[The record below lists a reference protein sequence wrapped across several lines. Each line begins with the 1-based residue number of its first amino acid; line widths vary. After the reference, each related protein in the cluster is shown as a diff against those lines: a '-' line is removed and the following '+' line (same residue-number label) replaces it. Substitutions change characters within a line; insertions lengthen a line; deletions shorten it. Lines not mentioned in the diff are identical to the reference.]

1 LRTGLWSIATF
12 PGLRQREHAVIAFGE
27 AGVVPMVR
35 IHSECFTGDVV
46 HSQRC
51 DCGEQLEKSISMI
64 QAHGHGYIIYLR
76 DHEGR
81 GIGLTEKIKAY
92 QLQDAGMDTIDA
104 NLHLGHE
111 IDARDW
117 SDAIAIVNALGLKE
131 LTLLTNNPNKV
142 QALRDAG
149 VEVVQVNLTVAPN
162 SFNEKY
168 LATKEEKL
176 GHLRG
181 GK

>member
-1 LRTGLWSIATF
+1 
-12 PGLRQREHAVIAFGE
+12 
-27 AGVVPMVR
+27 MVR

-51 DCGEQLEKSISMI
+51 DCGEQLERSIEMI
-64 QAHGHGYIIYLR
+64 QAHGHGYIVYLR

-104 NLHLGHE
+104 NLHLGHQ

-117 SDAIAIVNALGLKE
+117 SDAIAIVQALGLKE

-142 QALRDAG
+142 VALRQAG
-149 VEVVQVNLTVAPN
+149 VEVSQSNLTVTPN
-162 SFNEKY
+162 KFNEKY

-176 GHLRG
+176 GHVRG

>member
-1 LRTGLWSIATF
+1 L
-12 PGLRQREHAVIAFGE
+12 
-27 AGVVPMVR
+27 
-35 IHSECFTGDVV
+35 
-46 HSQRC
+46 
-51 DCGEQLEKSISMI
+51 I
-64 QAHGHGYIIYLR
+64 QNHGHGYIIYLR

-117 SDAIAIVNALGLKE
+117 FDAIAIVRALGLKE

-149 VEVVQVNLTVAPN
+149 VEVTQANLTVAAN